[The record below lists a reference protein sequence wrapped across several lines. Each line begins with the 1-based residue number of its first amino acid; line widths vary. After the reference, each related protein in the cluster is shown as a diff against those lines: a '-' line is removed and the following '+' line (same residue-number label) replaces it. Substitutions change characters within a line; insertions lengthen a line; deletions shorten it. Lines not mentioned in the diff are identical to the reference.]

1 MQDSLLQ
8 YFGESEISFD
18 HFIIR
23 TPSGEVL
30 KDGKAV
36 KLEPQV
42 FTFLLLLIRH
52 KEHIVSKDEIVAAV
66 WGDKKASDDAIRALV
81 KKLRIAL
88 GDNARAP
95 KFLKTVPLK
104 GYLFIMP
111 VQIEFH
117 QPDWWRSKYAI
128 YSISVAAIILITLV
142 VQAQFGTFQSNVEKP
157 KREVFISTITQMK
170 GTEVSPY
177 LSKNNHLL
185 FSHRGIND
193 KSLNLYVKELNSSV
207 SKRITWDNA
216 DYIDGIFCSDASQAI
231 VKKRVED
238 EESLLLFSFDT
249 NFNVTKAE
257 PIELDNALM
266 LQRINAISY
275 SHDDQNLYLFSEIKS
290 DSTSSISANEPMSP
304 IASSE
309 SKAVLDDNVNI
320 ELDSSGDQIVN
331 GPIESANFGL
341 IRYNIE
347 SKQSRVLLLPVP
359 LGARV
364 VDAKESIDGKF
375 LAVLIRNDNH
385 ADIHI
390 QALESKEVKL
400 VKRVP
405 IQSNSIVWAP
415 DSKSIT
421 FATQSGELLNLNI
434 AKQRLYRWTG
444 LPFNASEVVSQCDEY
459 CFVVKEKEADLTNI
473 VERPFIFN
481 ESAYISANQFSL
493 TSNDRFPA
501 YFDEGNGIYF
511 LSLSENELAIKRYI
525 DGNGLETIYELPTT
539 SDIKS
544 FVLSPDEKQ
553 FAGEL
558 DDRIF
563 VLNLSMRTLS
573 FLGSGAS
580 IKTNPVWLTD
590 DVLLYQQIEN
600 GSSVIYAH
608 DFVSNSATLLAKDLL
623 FIKPLNDT
631 QWLLVDEQLNAYLHK
646 QVSTEFTQLGRTSNL
661 PFFSPDML
669 AENIPFAQLDS
680 VNNNGFKLINN
691 ALYFVSSNDGIYLLH
706 KVALETGKRE
716 SRNLGLQAVLAQ
728 FDIHPDMQKML
739 LVESSLSQSNL
750 LKADGLTLTTREINQ
765 VVTETP

>member
-18 HFIIR
+18 HFVIR

-52 KEHIVSKDEIVAAV
+52 KEHIVSRDEIVATV

-128 YSISVAAIILITLV
+128 YGISSAAIILITLWI
-142 VQAQFGTFQSNVEKP
+142 QSQFGTFQNNVEKP

-170 GTEVSPY
+170 GSEVSPY

-193 KSLNLYVKELNSSV
+193 KSLHLYVKELNSSV

-216 DYIDGIFCSDASQAI
+216 DYIDGIFSSNASQAI
-231 VKKRVED
+231 VKKRVD
-238 EESLLLFSFDT
+238 DKESLLLFSFDS
-249 NFNVTKAE
+249 NFNVIKAE
-257 PIELDNALM
+257 PIELDKALL

-275 SHDDQNLYLFSEIKS
+275 SHDDQDLYLFGETKS
-290 DSTSSISANEPMSP
+290 NSTHPKLANISSSPMV
-304 IASSE
+304 SSE
-309 SKAVLDDNVNI
+309 SKAVLNDDVNS
-320 ELDSSGDQIVN
+320 EMDGSGDQN
-331 GPIESANFGL
+331 LNRPIQSANFGL

-347 SKQSRVLLLPVP
+347 SKQSRVLSLPVP

-364 VDAKESIDGKF
+364 VDAKESIDGEF
-375 LAVLIRNDNH
+375 LAVLIRNDSH

-390 QALESKEVKL
+390 QALESKEVKF

-405 IQSNSIVWAP
+405 MQANSIVWAP
-415 DSKSIT
+415 DNTSIT

-459 CFVVKEKEADLTNI
+459 CFVVKEKEADLMKI
-473 VERPFIFN
+473 VERPFVFN
-481 ESAYISANQFSL
+481 ELAYISANQFSL
-493 TSNDRFPA
+493 TSNDRFPT

-511 LSLSENELAIKRYI
+511 LSLSENELVIKRYI
-525 DGNGLETIYELPTT
+525 DGKGLDTIYELPKT

-544 FVLSPDEKQ
+544 FVLSPNEQQ

-558 DDRIF
+558 DGRLFIY
-563 VLNLSMRTLS
+563 NLSMRTLS
-573 FLGSGAS
+573 FLSSGAS
-580 IKTNPVWLTD
+580 IKSNPVWLTD
-590 DVLLYQQIEN
+590 DVLSYQQIEN

-608 DFVSNSATLLAKDLL
+608 DFISNRSTLLAKDLL
-623 FIKPLNDT
+623 FIKQLNDT

-646 QVSTEFTQLGRTSNL
+646 LVNTESTQLGRTSTL
-661 PFFSPDML
+661 PLFSPDML
-669 AENIPFAQLDS
+669 VENTQFTQLDS
-680 VNNNGFKLINN
+680 VNNSGFKVINN
-691 ALYFVSSNDGIYLLH
+691 ALYFISSNDGIYLLN
-706 KVALETGKRE
+706 KIALETGKLE
-716 SRNLGLQAVLAQ
+716 SRDLGFQAVLAQ
-728 FDIHPDMQKML
+728 FDIHPDMQKMV

-750 LKADGLTLTTREINQ
+750 LKVDGLTLTTRQINQ

>member
-8 YFGESEISFD
+8 YFGESEIHFD
-18 HFIIR
+18 HFVIR

-30 KDGKAV
+30 KDRKAV

-52 KEHIVSKDEIVAAV
+52 KEHIVSRDEIVAAV

-111 VQIEFH
+111 VQVEFH
-117 QPDWWRSKYAI
+117 QADWWRSKYAI
-128 YSISVAAIILITLV
+128 YGTSIAVVIFVTLF
-142 VQAQFGTFQSNVEKP
+142 VQAQFGTFKSNVEKP
-157 KREVFISTITQMK
+157 KTEVFITTITQMT
-170 GTEVSPY
+170 GNEVSPY
-177 LSKNNHLL
+177 LSKSNHLL

-207 SKRITWDNA
+207 SKRITWDDA
-216 DYIDGIFCSDASQAI
+216 DYINGIFSSDASQAI
-231 VKKRVED
+231 VKKIVD
-238 EESLLLFSFDT
+238 DQESLLLFSFDT

-257 PIELDNALM
+257 PIVLDEALL

-275 SHDDQNLYLFSEIKS
+275 SYDDQNLYLFGEIKS
-290 DSTSSISANEPMSP
+290 VSEFSISANVSKSP
-304 IASSE
+304 IVSSD
-309 SKAVLDDNVNI
+309 SKSVLNDNLNT
-320 ELDSSGDQIVN
+320 ELDGSGDLNLNRVVQ
-331 GPIESANFGL
+331 SANFGL

-347 SKQSRVLLLPVP
+347 SKQSRVLSLPVP
-359 LGARV
+359 VGARV
-364 VDAKESIDGKF
+364 IDAKESVDGEF
-375 LAVLIRNDNH
+375 LAVLIQNESH
-385 ADIHI
+385 ADIYI
-390 QALESKEVKL
+390 QVVESKEVKF

-405 IQSNSIVWAP
+405 MQSNSIVWAA
-415 DSKSIT
+415 DSQSIT
-421 FATQSGELLNLNI
+421 FATQSGDLLNLNI
-434 AKQRLYRWTG
+434 AKQRLYQWAG
-444 LPFNASEVVSQCDEY
+444 LPINASEVISQCDEY

-473 VERPFIFN
+473 VERLFVFN

-493 TSNDRFPA
+493 TSNDRFPT

-511 LSLSENELAIKRYI
+511 LSLSKNELAIKRYI
-525 DGNGLETIYELPTT
+525 DGKGLETLYELPQT

-558 DDRIF
+558 DGRIF
-563 VLNLSMRTLS
+563 VYNLRMRTLS
-573 FLGSGAS
+573 FLSSEAS
-580 IKTNPVWLTD
+580 IKRNPVWLTD
-590 DVLLYQQIEN
+590 DVVSYQQIEN

-608 DFVSNSATLLAKDLL
+608 DFVSNRATLLAKDLL

-646 QVSTEFTQLGRTSNL
+646 QVNTESTQLRRTSEL
-661 PFFSPDML
+661 PLFSPDML
-669 AENIPFAQLDS
+669 AENTKFAQLDS
-680 VNNNGFKLINN
+680 VNNNGFKVIDN
-691 ALYFVSSNDGIYLLH
+691 ALYFISNNDGIYLLQ
-706 KVALETGKRE
+706 KIALETGKRE
-716 SRNLGLQAVLAQ
+716 SRDLGLQAVLAQ
-728 FDIHPDMQKML
+728 FDIHPDMQKMV
-739 LVESSLSQSNL
+739 LVESSLSHSNL
-750 LKADGLTLTTREINQ
+750 FKVDGLTLTTRQINQ
-765 VVTETP
+765 VVTEIP